1 MVDVFSLR
9 GVLFYDKQ
17 KDAEKLFDKS
27 SPNPLEIDTVELKLE
42 LALKRL
48 EKIAESKINSK
59 IKSYSM
65 DKELEIVRK
74 KIDQF
79 EVKNSEI
86 NGKLSRAM
94 QSVRNILED

>member
-59 IKSYSM
+59 IKSDSM
-65 DKELEIVRK
+65 DKELELARK
-74 KIDQF
+74 KLI
-79 EVKNSEI
+79 S
-86 NGKLSRAM
+86 LR
-94 QSVRNILED
+94 

>member
-1 MVDVFSLR
+1 ML
-9 GVLFYDKQ
+9 
-17 KDAEKLFDKS
+17 DKS
-27 SPNPLEIDTVELKLE
+27 SAKPLEIDSVELKLD

-48 EKIAESKINSK
+48 EQIAENKINSN
-59 IKSYSM
+59 IKSDSM
-65 DKELEIVRK
+65 DKELELARK

-86 NGKLSRAM
+86 NSKLNRAI

>member
-27 SPNPLEIDTVELKLE
+27 SPDPLEIDTVELKLE

-59 IKSYSM
+59 IKSDSM
-65 DKELEIVRK
+65 DKELELARK
-74 KIDQF
+74 KIIGIQLKREQILKLLEKMYPRYVFYKQF
-79 EVKNSEI
+79 
-86 NGKLSRAM
+86 
-94 QSVRNILED
+94 

>member
-27 SPNPLEIDTVELKLE
+27 SPDPLEIGTVELKLE

-59 IKSYSM
+59 IKSDSM
-65 DKELEIVRK
+65 DKELELARK